1 MRLVLLGLLALTAA
15 ACAQTAPAVSDAP
28 AAATVPTSQRP
39 VLLEDTTGT
48 ETEHAVAATIAEP
61 GVHVVHFWAPWCG
74 NSRAEFEA
82 GWYEVVE
89 ANPDV
94 SFAFVAIWNDG
105 RDSADRLARY
115 GITPGGHV
123 AVYAQPDRGPTADR
137 SLRRR
142 TFLGLPLSWTPTTW
156 VFNREGQLA
165 YAFNYGEVS
174 PAMLATAIEHARDE
188 WMHE

>member
-1 MRLVLLGLLALTAA
+1 VRLVLLVLLTAPA
-15 ACAQTAPAVSDAP
+15 ACAQVETAPQPPPPPVTRQEAAP
-28 AAATVPTSQRP
+28 
-39 VLLEDTTGT
+39 DTTADGRT
-48 ETEHAVAATIAEP
+48 QAEVAVAATIAEP

-94 SFAFVAIWNDG
+94 SFSIVTIWNDG

-115 GITPGGHV
+115 GIAPADHV
-123 AVYAQPDRGPTADR
+123 AVFAQPDRGPSADR
-137 SLRRR
+137 DLRRR

-156 VFNREGQLA
+156 IFNRGGQLA

-174 PAMLATAIEHARDE
+174 PDLLATAIEHARDE
-188 WMHE
+188 WMHD